1 MRAEG
6 GETYP
11 GCAAV
16 PAASEL
22 LSSECLHSETGE
34 EARSADFAG
43 GAGGLDAD
51 GKAASSMPCTAT
63 CDRLS
68 RRRPRRLKSLPSGF
82 PPGALLLVLVA
93 AAAAVSPGP
102 LSVLVV
108 GVVGAVVGSESP
120 LEVTS
125 SKK

>member
-11 GCAAV
+11 GCATV

-22 LSSECLHSETGE
+22 LSSECMHSETCE
-34 EARSADFAG
+34 EARSADFA

-51 GKAASSMPCTAT
+51 GKAASSMVCTAT

-68 RRRPRRLKSLPSGF
+68 RHRPRRLKSWPSGF
-82 PPGALLLVLVA
+82 PPGALLLMLVA
-93 AAAAVSPGP
+93 AAAAVSTGP
-102 LSVLVV
+102 LSVPVV
-108 GVVGAVVGSESP
+108 GVVGAVVGAES
-120 LEVTS
+120 LQEVTS
-125 SKK
+125 SRK